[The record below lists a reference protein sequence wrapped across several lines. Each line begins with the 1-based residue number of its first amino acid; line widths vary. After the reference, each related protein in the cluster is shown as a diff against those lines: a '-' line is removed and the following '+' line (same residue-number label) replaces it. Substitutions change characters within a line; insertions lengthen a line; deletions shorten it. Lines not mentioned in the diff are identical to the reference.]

1 MEYQVRTII
10 LTGFFRFFVNV
21 FRERK
26 KKEKEKEK
34 EEEKKKEKEEG
45 SVEFIECLTRL

>member
-21 FRERK
+21 FWEE
-26 KKEKEKEK
+26 KKEEKEK
-34 EEEKKKEKEEG
+34 EEEKKEEKKEG

>member
-21 FRERK
+21 FREQK

-34 EEEKKKEKEEG
+34 EEEEEEKEEG

>member
-21 FRERK
+21 FWEE
-26 KKEKEKEK
+26 KKEEKEK
-34 EEEKKKEKEEG
+34 EEEKKEEKEEG